1 MLAVVAAA
9 STRARPVRSAS
20 SGRLTGLLGAKPSM
34 SLGASFAADPAG
46 SGLRSRSL
54 AGAAAASVAVAV
66 AAVLVVAT
74 LDSSRRHL
82 ETSPSLYG
90 AAAELIYESNG
101 TFAMAARIDRRSPR
115 LE

>member
-1 MLAVVAAA
+1 
-9 STRARPVRSAS
+9 
-20 SGRLTGLLGAKPSM
+20 M

-101 TFAMAARIDRRSPR
+101 TFAIADADRHGGHHAWSDGRDAPPRDRR
-115 LE
+115 